1 MPLKHNFPE
10 PGKCGEVGY
19 AREVMKF
26 NYALCHFLTNHE
38 LWIEI
43 KLTELI
49 RKLKLLV
56 NAG

>member
-1 MPLKHNFPE
+1 MPLKHYFTE
-10 PGKCGEVGY
+10 PGKCGDVSY

-26 NYALCHFLTNHE
+26 NYALCHFLTNPE

-49 RKLKLLV
+49 RKVKLQV